1 MHAGPVAAGGLSRM
15 TRDAAPVE
23 LPHSTV
29 MAVVA
34 ATTIAQVASVMGFAI
49 FPVIAPRLALELNVP
64 ASMVGYQLSIAYG
77 TATLATSFLSGA
89 IPRFGACRVTQAG
102 LALCAAGMLLAMS
115 ASVAAMVAASIL
127 LGLGM
132 SVMTPA
138 STHLL
143 FRFSPA
149 RNRNLIFSI
158 KQTGVPLGWV
168 VVALTAPAITH
179 AFGWR
184 WALGLVMAT
193 AIVTLVALQRVRARW
208 DDDRKRDSGRGRSLF
223 AGLTVLWGVPALRW
237 LAVATF
243 CLSFVQLC
251 LASFLVI
258 MLVEEVEYT
267 LVAAGLLLSVTH
279 GAGVIGRVVWGW
291 LTDRSGDGLGML
303 FGLNIAMI
311 ACCVA
316 TALITPQWPAFA
328 LALLLVAFGASAV
341 GWNGIFLAEIARRSP
356 RGMVSVT
363 TGGAMVWNF
372 GGILVGPAMFATAYS
387 WIGSYTATFGWLTVV
402 AMLGLVFITLARNAE
417 RAA

>member
-1 MHAGPVAAGGLSRM
+1 M
-15 TRDAAPVE
+15 TRDATTVE
-23 LPHSTV
+23 LPRSTV

-49 FPVIAPRLALELNVP
+49 FPVIAPKLALELNVP
-64 ASMVGYQLSIAYG
+64 ASMVGYQLSLAYG

-115 ASVAAMVAASIL
+115 ASLAAIAAASIL

-143 FRFSPA
+143 YRFTPA
-149 RNRNLIFSI
+149 QNRNLIFSI
-158 KQTGVPLGWV
+158 KQTGVPLGWM
-168 VVALTAPAITH
+168 VVALTAPAITY

-184 WALGLVMAT
+184 WAVGMVMAT
-193 AIVTLVALQRVRARW
+193 AIATLVALPRVRARW
-208 DDDRKRDSGRGRSLF
+208 DDDRKPDSGRVRSLF
-223 AGLTVLWGVPALRW
+223 AGLTALWGVPALRW

-258 MLVEEVEYT
+258 MLVEEAGYT
-267 LVAAGLLLSVTH
+267 LVAAGLLLSVTQ
-279 GAGVIGRVVWGW
+279 GCGVIGRIVWGW
-291 LTDRSGDGLGML
+291 LTDRSGDGLKTL
-303 FGLNIAMI
+303 FRLTIVI
-311 ACCVA
+311 TVCCAV
-316 TALITPQWPAFA
+316 TASITPRWPAFA
-328 LALLLVAFGASAV
+328 LALLLVAFGATAV

-372 GGILVGPAMFATAYS
+372 GGILVGPAMFATAYP

-402 AMLGLVFITLARNAE
+402 AMLGTLFIALARNAE
-417 RAA
+417 RSA

>member
-1 MHAGPVAAGGLSRM
+1 M
-15 TRDAAPVE
+15 TRVTTPVE
-23 LPHSTV
+23 LPRSTV
-29 MAVVA
+29 IAVVA

-49 FPVIAPRLALELNVP
+49 FPVIAPRLALDLGVP
-64 ASMVGYQLSIAYG
+64 ASTVGYQLSLAYG

-115 ASVAAMVAASIL
+115 ASIAAIAAASIL

-149 RNRNLIFSI
+149 QNRNLIFSI
-158 KQTGVPLGWV
+158 KQTGVPLGWL

-184 WALGLVMAT
+184 WALGMVMTIAL
-193 AIVTLVALQRVRARW
+193 VTLVVLQRVRAQW
-208 DDDRKRDSGRGRSLF
+208 DDDRQPDTGRGRPLF
-223 AGLTVLWGVPALRW
+223 AGLAVLWGVPALRW

-243 CLSFVQLC
+243 CYSFVQLC

-258 MLVEEVEYT
+258 MLVEEVAYT
-267 LVAAGLLLSVTH
+267 LVAAGLLLSVTQ
-279 GAGVIGRVVWGW
+279 GSGVIGRVVWGW
-291 LTDRSGDGLGML
+291 YTDRSGDGFRML
-303 FGLNIAMI
+303 FRLNIVMI
-311 ACCVA
+311 ACCAA
-316 TALITPQWPAFA
+316 TALVTPLWPAYV
-328 LALLLVAFGASAV
+328 LVLLLIVFGASAV

-363 TGGAMVWNF
+363 TGGAMVWSF
-372 GGILVGPAMFATAYS
+372 GGILVGPAMFATAYQ
-387 WIGSYTATFGWLTVV
+387 WIGSYTATFGWLTVI
-402 AMLGLVFITLARNAE
+402 AMLGLVFIALARSAE
-417 RAA
+417 RAG